1 MAPVLWSQS
10 VLTHFVISF
19 IIYCCDR
26 PFHSLSVFLLH
37 LLLRSAKCQR
47 RQNKRPRLVT
57 YVHNLA
63 KKQSSKL
70 ICADKK
76 HFLVDQA
83 IGPN

>member
-10 VLTHFVISF
+10 VVTHFVISF

-63 KKQSSKL
+63 KKTIVKINL
-70 ICADKK
+70 C
-76 HFLVDQA
+76 
-83 IGPN
+83 